1 MSPLGTRSGKLR
13 ILLISLVALLALTV
27 ALIVMMGDASTKPPS
42 TDPDMRSA
50 RIAGAERTDDGWS
63 LLLQVDPENVTSG
76 SYDAASVRV
85 DAKTKLFRPA
95 EDGYERV
102 EMETVVLADMLDVW
116 FTGPVAESYPVQA
129 TAGTIVVYR

>member
-1 MSPLGTRSGKLR
+1 MSPLGNRSGKLR
-13 ILLISLVALLALTV
+13 ILLTSLVALLVLTV
-27 ALIVMMGDASTKPPS
+27 ALIVMAGNAGSKPPA

-50 RIAGAERTDDGWS
+50 KIVGAERLDDGWS
-63 LLLQVDPENVTSG
+63 LQLEVDPGNVTSG

-85 DAKTKLFRPA
+85 DAKTKLFRPS